1 MNLATSTFII
11 FLLLSPAILARRIYF
26 TKELSKEFTVRNTL
40 QEIFSSIFLAL
51 GLHAV
56 WSLFALVFTNGVDF
70 EFILRILTDSKGL
83 TDYRSFTEHIG
94 QIFIYFLS
102 IYFIAVFGGY
112 KFNKMVLKNR
122 WDRKYEPLEFDNKW
136 YYLIS
141 GKVLELARYRQHLGA
156 DYKFENIKF
165 RYADIL
171 VKSDEN
177 IIYSGTIVDYQLNA
191 SNSIDFIVLAKPEK
205 IFLTRIKDALGNVTS
220 LKEDP
225 QNFPTAYL
233 VIPYSDILNI
243 NLRFYET
250 DEKTTKVTDN
260 SINDTITIQT
270 NKESPKVASINKN
283 NYSPKNRRQAG
294 QRIGNNNKRGNN
306 NKKGKKH

>member
-51 GLHAV
+51 GLHAL
-56 WSLFALVFTNGVDF
+56 WCLLASIPIFSDGVDF
-70 EFILRILTDSKGL
+70 GFILRILTDSKGL
-83 TDYRSFTEHIG
+83 TVYTSFTEHIG
-94 QIFIYFLS
+94 QIFIYFFSL
-102 IYFIAVFGGY
+102 YAVAGYGGY
-112 KFNKMVLKNR
+112 KFNRIVLNNR

-171 VKSDEN
+171 VKSDDN

-191 SNSIDFIVLAKPEK
+191 NNSIDFIVLAKPEK
-205 IFLTRIKDALGNVTS
+205 IFVTKIKDALGNVTS

-250 DEKTTKVTDN
+250 DEKTTKNTDN
-260 SINDTITIQT
+260 SVNDTSTVRT
-270 NKESPKVASINKN
+270 NNGSSKVEDIKKN
-283 NYSPKNRRQAG
+283 NSRPIKPKPPQ
-294 QRIGNNNKRGNN
+294 Q
-306 NKKGKKH
+306 KKGKRNRKRKKH